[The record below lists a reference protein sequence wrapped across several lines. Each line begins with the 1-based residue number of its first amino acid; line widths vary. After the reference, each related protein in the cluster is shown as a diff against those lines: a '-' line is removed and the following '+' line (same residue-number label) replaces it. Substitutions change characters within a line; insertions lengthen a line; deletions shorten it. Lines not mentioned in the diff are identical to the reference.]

1 MNLGVSN
8 CLLGASCRYDGGHS
22 RNEYVVDQL
31 AKHFNL
37 ISFCPE
43 AIIFGTPRD
52 AMRLVE
58 YKDGSMHVEF
68 TNNHKDITDELS
80 DISHKEAIRA
90 GNEHLCGFVFKAKS
104 PTCGIE
110 RVKVYQKESPY
121 SEKKGEGLFAKAIQ
135 ELYPHLPIEEEGRL
149 HDPWLREN
157 FLMQVFAYQDWFD
170 FLAQK
175 PKMAD
180 LVEYHTQYKYLIY
193 AKSQKKYKELGAIV
207 ANHEKRSLD
216 EILALYET
224 GFLEA
229 IAIKGNKGK
238 TYNILQHIFGY
249 FSKEISS
256 DEKEELLSS
265 MNEYKEGIVP
275 LITIIKMFNLYIKR
289 FEIEYLAKQKFL
301 HPYPNELALR
311 SDIKAFK

>member
-1 MNLGVSN
+1 MNLGISSCLMGSN
-8 CLLGASCRYDGGHS
+8 CRYDGGHS

-31 AKHFNL
+31 SSHFNL
-37 ISFCPE
+37 VPFCPE

-58 YKDGSMHVEF
+58 YKDGSVHVEF
-68 TNNHKDITDELS
+68 TNNHQDITKELS
-80 DISHKEAIRA
+80 DISKKEAARM
-90 GNEHLCGFVFKAKS
+90 EREQLCGFVFKSKS
-104 PTCGIE
+104 PTCGVE
-110 RVKVYQKESPY
+110 RVKVYQKDNPY
-121 SEKKGEGLFAKAIQ
+121 SEKKGEGLFAKAVR
-135 ELYPHLPIEEEGRL
+135 ERYPYLPIEEEGRL

-170 FLAQK
+170 FIAKK
-175 PKMAD
+175 PKMSD

-193 AKSQKKYKELGAIV
+193 AKSHHQYKELGSIV
-207 ANHEKRSLD
+207 ANHEKRSF
-216 EILALYET
+216 EAIVALYEKD
-224 GFLEA
+224 FLEA
-229 IAIKGNKGK
+229 IAMKGNKGK

-256 DEKEELLSS
+256 DEKEELLIS

-289 FEIEYLAKQKFL
+289 FNISYLAKQKFL
-301 HPYPNELALR
+301 HPYPNALALR
-311 SDIKAFK
+311 SDIKAYK